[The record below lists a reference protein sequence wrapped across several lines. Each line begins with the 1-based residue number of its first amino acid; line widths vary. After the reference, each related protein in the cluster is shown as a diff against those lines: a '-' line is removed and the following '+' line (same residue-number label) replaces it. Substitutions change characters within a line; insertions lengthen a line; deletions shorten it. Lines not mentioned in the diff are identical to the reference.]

1 MSRAHDNSSRLGCA
15 VFLVEPRQLL
25 RAVHAQV
32 LEDNGLVGVQVV
44 DVAPQDVDVV
54 VWEGVCEDT
63 LLELGHL
70 SAIGDLLRA
79 CIAARRPRPRLVPG
93 RCRVWATL
101 LDDRLPRIRGCD
113 VSRLE
118 RLRGFELAVP
128 RRWPRG
134 ACHIEPRVVAS
145 SDAVLLWDLEL
156 DTLGDQP
163 PNHTVRSSLTFAVQS
178 SAAVSGIGF
187 WIEAP
192 EPEGGG
198 RPRAQQAPL
207 RLTSSADI
215 AASWLACVQSVAPR
229 RATSDGSVI
238 LDAHLTLSRIW
249 FEWPDE
255 GRAPSGKFDNLTS
268 GTAQCLPIVPPLGK
282 TLLPPWHFKMLNDH
296 VRNHMYDS
304 AISRAVHAASARVGR
319 GKVATKRPSV
329 LDCGCGAG
337 LLSLMATRAG
347 AGAVCAMELSPV
359 IADIAEQTF
368 SVNLSE
374 QKHHHPQTSISTAS
388 KIQLLAGDVRSFS
401 TDQVGR
407 HDVIICELMDASG
420 VGESLLGVLAHACT
434 FFAAPLAQVI
444 PCKLRLSGGLG
455 YLALPECHGSLNF
468 AAFEPFYFCARR
480 GGPFSADS
488 TPRELQGGG
497 IATPSPTL
505 PALHTGPFASKNLN
519 RLRRGERWDLLTFE
533 AAFLEFDIAS
543 ALRGSAMHPREAE
556 VELVVKSSGV
566 VNCIQWCWSAKL
578 DEHETLS
585 NRPLEAGG
593 LHQTHWHQPL
603 VPIGPLAVRA
613 GDRLLLRVSLSD
625 AVGQKL
631 SFTLRPAGPGS
642 CHFWAQPPPAPT
654 PNNSQQ
660 APSPTLPPEPLTE
673 MLASWKTRWE
683 QACAANTALLGKHTR
698 RGDLTG
704 LAGLQQAAL
713 AIVAHPRL
721 FGCDPHV
728 RDRLL
733 LIFFGL
739 SFK

>member
-1 MSRAHDNSSRLGCA
+1 
-15 VFLVEPRQLL
+15 
-25 RAVHAQV
+25 
-32 LEDNGLVGVQVV
+32 
-44 DVAPQDVDVV
+44 
-54 VWEGVCEDT
+54 
-63 LLELGHL
+63 
-70 SAIGDLLRA
+70 
-79 CIAARRPRPRLVPG
+79 
-93 RCRVWATL
+93 
-101 LDDRLPRIRGCD
+101 
-113 VSRLE
+113 
-118 RLRGFELAVP
+118 
-128 RRWPRG
+128 
-134 ACHIEPRVVAS
+134 
-145 SDAVLLWDLEL
+145 
-156 DTLGDQP
+156 
-163 PNHTVRSSLTFAVQS
+163 
-178 SAAVSGIGF
+178 
-187 WIEAP
+187 
-192 EPEGGG
+192 
-198 RPRAQQAPL
+198 
-207 RLTSSADI
+207 
-215 AASWLACVQSVAPR
+215 
-229 RATSDGSVI
+229 
-238 LDAHLTLSRIW
+238 
-249 FEWPDE
+249 
-255 GRAPSGKFDNLTS
+255 
-268 GTAQCLPIVPPLGK
+268 
-282 TLLPPWHFKMLNDH
+282 MLNDH

-593 LHQTHWHQPL
+593 LHQTHW
-603 VPIGPLAVRA
+603 
-613 GDRLLLRVSLSD
+613 
-625 AVGQKL
+625 
-631 SFTLRPAGPGS
+631 
-642 CHFWAQPPPAPT
+642 PT
-654 PNNSQQ
+654 HPCE
-660 APSPTLPPEPLTE
+660 SPTLSRTWSSIGHRGTSHWCPSVRWLSAPGTGSCFESLSATQWARSCPSPCDRRAPV
-673 MLASWKTRWE
+673 LATFGHSHRRHRHQT
-683 QACAANTALLGKHTR
+683 TASR
-698 RGDLTG
+698 R
-704 LAGLQQAAL
+704 
-713 AIVAHPRL
+713 P
-721 FGCDPHV
+721 V
-728 RDRLL
+728 RHCLR
-733 LIFFGL
+733 
-739 SFK
+739 SH